1 MTTGEVQRVIGYV
14 RVSTDEQA
22 DSGAGL
28 AAQRSAIEA
37 ECERR
42 GWELVEV
49 AEDAGYSGKDLKRPA
64 IRVALDRLDAGEA
77 DGLVVA
83 KLDRLS
89 RSVLDFAAFMER
101 AQRKG
106 WAVVVLDLGVDTA
119 TPQGELV
126 ANTFAAFAQFERRL
140 IGQRTR
146 EALAALPP
154 ERRAKVGRPRQLDA
168 KVARRIRNLRSR
180 GHSLAK
186 IAERLNADDVPTAHG
201 GAKWYPSTV
210 RAVLE
215 RRGEPTTGRKAGA
228 SSGDGSPARGRRD
241 S

>member
-1 MTTGEVQRVIGYV
+1 M
-14 RVSTDEQA
+14 
-22 DSGAGL
+22 
-28 AAQRSAIEA
+28 
-37 ECERR
+37 
-42 GWELVEV
+42 
-49 AEDAGYSGKDLKRPA
+49 KRPG
-64 IRVALDRLDAGEA
+64 IRAALDRLDQGDA

-146 EALAALPP
+146 EALAVKAA
-154 ERRAKVGRPRQLDA
+154 EGVRIGRPRQLDP

-201 GAKWYPSTV
+201 GARWYSSTV

-215 RRGEPTTGRKAGA
+215 RRGEQGAGGKAV
-228 SSGDGSPARGRRD
+228 P
-241 S
+241 

>member
-64 IRVALDRLDAGEA
+64 IRATLDRLDQGEA

-146 EALAALPP
+146 EALAVKAA
-154 ERRAKVGRPRQLDA
+154 EGVRIGRPRELDP

-186 IAERLNADDVPTAHG
+186 IAERLNAADVPTAHG

-215 RRGEPTTGRKAGA
+215 RRPEPGTGRKAGA
-228 SSGDGSPARGRRD
+228 SSGDGSHA
-241 S
+241 